1 MQAIEN
7 HQVVIVSGQTGSG
20 KTTQLPKICL
30 AMGRGQTGMIGH
42 TQPRRLAATSVAKRI
57 AQELQSPIGELVGY
71 QIRFHQRSAAN
82 TAIKL
87 MTDGVLL
94 AQTQR
99 DRLLKQYDTL
109 IIDEAHERSLNIDFL
124 LGYLKQL
131 LPKRPDLK
139 VVITSATIDAQ
150 RFANHFADVQ
160 GRPAPVIDVT
170 GRLYP
175 VQVLYRP
182 VRRPGVVA
190 DEASGADHS
199 DDAVDEARELIDAIV
214 DAVDECARSGP
225 GDVLVFLPGEREIR
239 ETAEALR
246 KHHPPST
253 QILPLFAR
261 LSQNEQEA
269 IFRPS
274 TSARRVVLATNVAET
289 SLTVPGIRFVVD
301 SGVARVKRYSW
312 RQKVEQLQVEP
323 ISQAAANQ
331 RAGRCGRLGPGICL
345 RLYDELDFN
354 RRREFTE
361 PEILRSS
368 LAGVILRMKS
378 LGLMD
383 IDAFPFVDPPT
394 GRAIADG
401 YQALQELGALTQKTK
416 PNGEVRNELTAIGRS
431 LAKLPLDPRVGR
443 MLLAARD
450 QQCLHEMLIIA
461 SALAV
466 QDPRERPLQ
475 GRELADQ
482 AHAKFADKQ
491 SEFLS
496 WLKLWAWYH
505 EEVAHKGSQR
515 QLVKRLRQNFL
526 SVARLREWHDIHV
539 QLSALAGEQ
548 GWRINQTEATYEQI
562 HSALL
567 AGLLGQ
573 VGLKAEE
580 AGHYQ
585 GVRGIRFWIHPSSKL
600 ARRAGKWVIA
610 SELVETSKLY
620 ARCIAKIDP
629 VWIERVGGHLLQRS
643 RSDPR
648 WDARRGQVLA
658 HERASLFGLPVY
670 SGRQV
675 HFGPID
681 PVQARL
687 TFIREALVPGQL
699 DVPFEFVAHNRRLIR
714 QIEQLEH
721 RSRRPDILVDEE
733 LIAKFYDRL
742 LPADICQLTKFKHWF
757 KQLSEQQQAQFKLSR
772 DDLMQH
778 EAAGITSDVFPKSL
792 DWQGTKLKLDYH
804 FEPGSAKDGVT
815 LTVPLAVLNQLAPD
829 RWQWLV
835 PGMVKEKVQW
845 LVKSLP
851 QKLRK
856 HCVPLPDYAKA
867 FYEHWF
873 DQLNDPPGSLLM
885 AIVRDMDRRF
895 HVKVAVTD
903 FRPDTLPAH
912 LFMNFKIID
921 EHGRLLKAGR
931 NLAQIKAE
939 LAKQTQQTL
948 QAMAS
953 EGEAVVADVPQDKI
967 TSWGFDALPEI
978 MEIRRHKQT
987 VIGYPALVDEG
998 THCRID
1004 VFDEPHIARQ
1014 HHRQGL
1020 IRLLRIALKD
1030 QVKFLEKN
1038 LPDEL
1043 KLGVLYMPLGTWEE
1057 LRGQLIDAAIYQA
1070 CLHEVWPQTAEQF
1083 KAAREQAK
1091 ERVGLLAQEMAR
1103 LVVEIL
1109 QTWAEVQKKLVP
1121 FKVYTNSYQDI
1132 QTQLSHLIHKQF
1144 VVQTPYEHLREFPRY
1159 LQAVLVRL
1167 DGLREDA
1174 GRDQAKMSDMAP
1186 LLANFQRARA
1196 SLAGAP
1202 DPELDA
1208 FGWMLQELRV
1218 ALFAQRLR
1226 TPYPVSVKR
1235 LHKAWQARAR

>member
-1 MQAIEN
+1 MRAIEN

-30 AMGRGQTGMIGH
+30 AMGRGQAGMIGH

-150 RFANHFADVQ
+150 RFANHFADEQ

-175 VQVLYRP
+175 VEVLYRP
-182 VRRPGVVA
+182 VRRPGVVV
-190 DEASGADHS
+190 DEAACADHGE
-199 DDAVDEARELIDAIV
+199 DAVDEARELIDAIV
-214 DAVDECARSGP
+214 GAVDECARSGP

-239 ETAEALR
+239 EASEALR

-401 YQALQELGALTQKTK
+401 YQTLQELGALTQKTK

-526 SVARLREWHDIHV
+526 SVPRLREWHDIHV
-539 QLSALAGEQ
+539 QLSALVGEQ
-548 GWRINQTEATYEQI
+548 GWRVNQTEATYEQI
-562 HSALL
+562 HAALL

-585 GVRGIRFWIHPSSKL
+585 GVRGIRFWIHPGSKL
-600 ARRAGKWVIA
+600 ARRAGKWIIA

-658 HERASLFGLPVY
+658 HERASLFGLPIY

-714 QIEQLEH
+714 HIEQLEH

-757 KQLSEQQQAQFKLSR
+757 KQLPEQAQAQFKLSR

-778 EAAGITSDVFPKSL
+778 EAAGITSDVFPKSVH
-792 DWQGTKLKLDYH
+792 WQGTRLKLDYH
-804 FEPGSAKDGVT
+804 FEPGSPKDGVT
-815 LTVPLAVLNQLAPD
+815 LTVPLAVLNQLAPE

-873 DQLNDPPGSLLM
+873 DQLDDPSGSLLT
-885 AIVRDMDRRF
+885 AIARDMDRRF

-912 LFMNFKIID
+912 LLMNFKVID
-921 EHGRLLKAGR
+921 EHGRMLKAGR

-948 QAMAS
+948 QAMAN
-953 EGEAVVADVPQDKI
+953 EGEAVVADVPQDQI
-967 TSWGFDALPEI
+967 TSWCFDALPEI
-978 MEIRRHKQT
+978 MEIRRQKQT

-1020 IRLLRIALKD
+1020 IRLLRIGLKD

-1057 LRGQLIDAAIYQA
+1057 LRGQLIDAAIYQS
-1070 CLHEVWPQTAEQF
+1070 CLCDIWPQTAEQF
-1083 KAAREQAK
+1083 KQAREQAK

-1103 LVVEIL
+1103 LVLEIL
-1109 QTWAEVQKKLVP
+1109 QTWTEVQKKLVP
-1121 FKVYTNSYQDI
+1121 FKVYTTSYQDI
-1132 QTQLSHLIHKQF
+1132 QSQLSSLVHKHF

-1167 DGLREDA
+1167 DGLRADA
-1174 GRDQAKMSDMAP
+1174 DRDQAKMSDMAP
-1186 LLANFQRARA
+1186 LLANVQRARA
-1196 SLAGAP
+1196 GLAGAP
-1202 DPELDA
+1202 DAELDA